1 MKKIEKTAFIT
12 QDGLWKFNVLPQ
24 GIMNG
29 SPIFQPTIHNHL
41 GYGRWDYV
49 MVYLDNILVFS
60 HNFNGHK
67 QHLNEILSILVK
79 AKFQVNPDKCSIAVR
94 EIDFVSHTI
103 NELFIKSNGHK
114 IKAINDLPAPKTLK
128 EANEFLGKINW
139 YQPDQQHSFVLT
151 NDASEVGIG
160 GILRQDMPTGTKI
173 SYYKSRVLNDIER
186 IYATFE
192 KEALVIYWC
201 ITELR
206 SYIGDSSLTVET
218 DHKPL
223 EKCHTKQLNNKRVM
237 NWLFKLQ
244 DILPQVIAVKNRK
257 SANNTAADYISR
269 HFPSVA
275 ILNTGLSTVSEPCD
289 DWPTDSQHWSEDTSK
304 PQHTQITQSSI
315 SRNTSIRNTAMNVKI
330 NAVTTRAQAKLLAQ
344 APPSP
349 QTISS
354 TPHASQNA
362 PSSSPSSNQLYDFS
376 LLRMRSEQGQD
387 PAVQQ
392 IIQQVHNRTCH
403 KSFIIQHDILYK
415 LVRRGNTNIKL
426 LYAPS
431 TVIPGLLAAYHDH
444 HLSGHFDVER
454 TWLALKN
461 TYFWPH
467 MKELVTS
474 YI

>member
-60 HNFNGHK
+60 HNFNDHK

-94 EIDFVSHTI
+94 EIDF
-103 NELFIKSNGHK
+103 
-114 IKAINDLPAPKTLK
+114 
-128 EANEFLGKINW
+128 
-139 YQPDQQHSFVLT
+139 QHSFVLT

-289 DWPTDSQHWSEDTSK
+289 DWPTDSQHWSEDTPK
-304 PQHTQITQSSI
+304 PQRTQITQSSI
-315 SRNTSIRNTAMNVKI
+315 SSNTSIRNTAMNVKI
-330 NAVTTRAQAKLLAQ
+330 NVVTTRAQAKLLTQ

-349 QTISS
+349 PTISS